1 MSLEDLSFEARDQ
14 LAALAQQ
21 LSENPDTRKEFL
33 RLTKKA
39 KPDLNIPEL
48 EIEDYTNRVASAS
61 EKRVQALEA
70 QLRERD
76 AIEDLNKRRNK
87 LMKKGLASSD
97 EDI

>member
-87 LMKKGLASSD
+87 LMKKG
-97 EDI
+97 

>member
-48 EIEDYTNRVASAS
+48 DIEDYTNRVASAS

-76 AIEDLNKRRNK
+76 AI
-87 LMKKGLASSD
+87 
-97 EDI
+97 